1 MNRVTEE
8 MINRVKEV
16 RQKRE
21 RVFDGNFLHIERDT
35 VTTASGLTR
44 SREFIKHPGASV
56 IIALFDDESILME
69 FQWRQPCEQAFWELP
84 AGKLDPNEK
93 AIVCARRELEEETG
107 YRADEWF
114 YLGQIHNAIGYSD
127 EHLEIFLAK
136 GLHQGER
143 HLDEGE
149 CLDIFRLPLAEIK
162 QMSLTGE
169 ITDVKTLVGLY
180 WLEKFLSGDMQGQR
194 I

>member
-1 MNRVTEE
+1 MSRVSDE
-8 MINRVKEV
+8 MISRVKETQV
-16 RQKRE
+16 KRE

-35 VTTASGLTR
+35 VITASGLTR
-44 SREFIKHPGASV
+44 SREFIRHPGASV

-69 FQWRQPCEQAFWELP
+69 FQWRQPCGRAFWELP

-93 AIVCARRELEEETG
+93 AIVCAQRELEEETG

-127 EHLEIFLAK
+127 EHLEIFVAK
-136 GLHQGER
+136 GLRQGRR

-149 CLDIFRLPLAEIK
+149 CLDVFRLPLAEVK
-162 QMSLTGE
+162 RMSLTGE
-169 ITDVKTLVGLY
+169 ITDVKTLVGMY
-180 WLEKFLSGDMQGQR
+180 WLEKFMAGEMKAER
-194 I
+194 C